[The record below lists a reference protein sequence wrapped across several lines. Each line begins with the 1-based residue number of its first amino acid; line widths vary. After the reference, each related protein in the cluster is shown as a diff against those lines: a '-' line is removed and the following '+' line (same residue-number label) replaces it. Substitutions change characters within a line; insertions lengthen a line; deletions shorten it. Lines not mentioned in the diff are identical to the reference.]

1 MPKLRKAALLDEAI
15 EWAEDQIIYL
25 HGGYDR
31 LREQTALAEQALLD
45 GLSPNEIEVLAAAMS
60 KRSFQPGERI
70 IAANEVARSVL
81 FISRGMVSVKLPSG
95 LRLATLV
102 AGMAVGEMALLESH
116 RSADVWADTRVECL
130 ELPLDAYAT
139 FRECHAQASERIVR
153 NLAALLARKL
163 IVANRKIDAL
173 ASY

>member
-1 MPKLRKAALLDEAI
+1 MKLKGLDRRFFHRRIETFDQFANEGILL
-15 EWAEDQIIYL
+15 QRR
-25 HGGYDR
+25 HR
-31 LREQTALAEQALLD
+31 
-45 GLSPNEIEVLAAAMS
+45 VLA
-60 KRSFQPGERI
+60 
-70 IAANEVARSVL
+70 
-81 FISRGMVSVKLPSG
+81 SG

-102 AGMAVGEMALLESH
+102 AGMTVGEMALLETH

-130 ELPLDAYAT
+130 ELSLDDYAR
-139 FRECHAQASERIVR
+139 FRERHPRASERIVH